1 MAARTASK
9 TANKTAPKARNSNKN
24 PTPKRAIDD
33 NYVAPKRKPKP
44 EAEIKTFAEVLAEAG
59 QTIEDIKA
67 ESEALQAEEAPA
79 EDEIHGDKSNLALTV
94 RKYRDKYQKAVAPS
108 GRKTQNNGDAVA
120 RALLRLSLEQV
131 KAFCQAKMT
140 GLEYDRLNPGHQRMC
155 YGNRIRAWY
164 KAGEQDVVELVTR
177 LTAEADADSSDEP
190 TDA

>member
-9 TANKTAPKARNSNKN
+9 TASKAPRNSNKN

-33 NYVAPKRKPKP
+33 NFVAPKRKSKP
-44 EAEIKTFAEVLAEAG
+44 EVEIKTFAEVLAEAG
-59 QTIEDIKA
+59 QTVEDIKA
-67 ESEALQAEEAPA
+67 ESEALQAEETPA
-79 EDEIHGDKSNLALTV
+79 VEEGLDDKSNLALTV

-131 KAFCQAKMT
+131 KAFCQAKMS
-140 GLEYDRLNPGHQRMC
+140 GLQYDNLNPGHQRMC

-164 KAGEQDVVELVTR
+164 KNGEQDVVELVTR
-177 LTAEADADSSDEP
+177 LVAEADADSSDEP
-190 TDA
+190 TGA